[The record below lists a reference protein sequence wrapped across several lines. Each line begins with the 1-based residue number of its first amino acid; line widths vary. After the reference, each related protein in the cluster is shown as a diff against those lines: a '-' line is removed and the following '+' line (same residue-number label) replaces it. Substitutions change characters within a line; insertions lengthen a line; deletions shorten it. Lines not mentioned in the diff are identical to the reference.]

1 MAHDVARSNAIIL
14 RRGRGFGMSN
24 NIDGG
29 KLSIIGAYLKMD
41 HDPRV
46 VRWKEDNREEKHGK
60 TTRIF

>member
-1 MAHDVARSNAIIL
+1 
-14 RRGRGFGMSN
+14 MSN